1 MEKLKRSKKE
11 VQLLSQSL
19 EEWHKK
25 GLLTEEQR
33 LKLENSLE
41 PSTLNWKDLSSSAFF
56 FALLFMLIALL
67 ALFADKWLM
76 QLINELIETNYF
88 YKSLGLAAAALL
100 FYLLG
105 WRRQKKRPGA
115 SYSNETFYA
124 LGAFTTALAI
134 AYLGFGLGSSKSQLP
149 NLLVLATTL
158 YLILAF
164 SLRSRLLWLFAIL
177 ALAGW
182 FGSVTTPENDL
193 QAYYKGMN
201 YPMRFIFFGFF
212 LTVSS
217 FLLKYSNRTRP
228 FQKMTLLIGVSFLL
242 FCLWLMSIFG
252 NIVRYDVW
260 EQLPQ
265 SKFLGWSFLLLLT
278 SAIIAWWGHKKQQL
292 TLRDTG
298 LTFLV
303 LNVYTRYTEYF
314 WPLLPKAL
322 FFALM
327 ALSFWL
333 IGKQAEKL
341 WQPEREEN
349 A

>member
-1 MEKLKRSKKE
+1 M
-11 VQLLSQSL
+11 QLLNQSL

-33 LKLENSLE
+33 LRLENSLE

-56 FALLFMLIALL
+56 FAVLFMLIALL

-88 YKSLGLAAAALL
+88 FKSIGLAAAALL

-105 WRRQKKRPGA
+105 WRRQQKRPDA

-124 LGAFTTALAI
+124 LGAFSTALAI
-134 AYLGFGLGSSKSQLP
+134 GYLSMGIEPASSKSLIP
-149 NLLVLATTL
+149 AMLL
-158 YLILAF
+158 LAF
-164 SLRSRLLWLFAIL
+164 AVYLALALSLRSRLLWLFAIL

-182 FGSVTTPENDL
+182 FGTVTSPDNDL
-193 QAYYKGMN
+193 EAYYKGMN
-201 YPMRFIFFGFF
+201 YPLRFIFFGLS
-212 LTVSS
+212 LTLSS
-217 FLLKYSNRTRP
+217 FLLKYSKRTRP
-228 FQKMTLLIGVSFLL
+228 FQKATLLIGVSFLL

-252 NIVRYDVW
+252 NMVRYDVW

-265 SKFLGWSFLLLLT
+265 SNFLGWSFLLL
-278 SAIIAWWGHKKQQL
+278 IIAGLVAWWGHKNGEL

-303 LNVYTRYTEYF
+303 LNIYTRYAEYA
-314 WPLLPKAL
+314 WPVLPKAL

-333 IGKQAEKL
+333 IGRQTEKL
-341 WQPEREEN
+341 WRTEDK